1 MPCPH
6 PTMVLWTIYFKMD
19 LELVS
24 PHPRLAQPNIDIDEK
39 DVDGRTAL
47 VSTKYYCGP
56 QLCGGG

>member
-1 MPCPH
+1 
-6 PTMVLWTIYFKMD
+6 MVLWTIYFKMD